1 MILRSILILSVYR
14 NYFQERV
21 GECSVQTIV
30 HSKDKKWIFVALKFK
45 STAVA
50 EDVIGRYWLL
60 ASLLYEVYCSRQNIF
75 PFL

>member
-1 MILRSILILSVYR
+1 MILLSILISSVCR
-14 NYFQERV
+14 DYFQERV

-50 EDVIGRYWLL
+50 EDVMGRYWLS
-60 ASLLYEVYCSRQNIF
+60 ASLLHEVYCSRQNIF